1 MNGSISRRSLLAGAG
16 CAIAGTAAGQM
27 LAAVAHAQ
35 DAPAAPGGAALC
47 MTMQFTAGAK
57 SRFEIDKYIKKHLP
71 LLKEVYGDSVE
82 RIEVRTS
89 KGSAQGVPPSILA
102 TSTLWIRDVPGFSQK
117 LGANA
122 ERINKDLD
130 SAARGNRLV
139 QVDRIAWEAGDA
151 RSAVPSDCAV
161 FSVFYPAVSRPTRAM
176 PGAPAAGAAPPPSF
190 DARFF
195 VDTYLPRLY
204 SLYGAGAVRRVE
216 ATQGQDQGGQA
227 AAHLA
232 AYHLMIRD
240 RSDFD
245 RRTSSVFS
253 ELTGDADQFT
263 TIFPILADMRVN
275 AIA

>member
-1 MNGSISRRSLLAGAG
+1 MKGSISRRSLLAGAG
-16 CAIAGTAAGQM
+16 CAIAGTAASRM
-27 LAAVAHAQ
+27 LAAVARAQ
-35 DAPAAPGGAALC
+35 DAPGAPGGTALC

-57 SRFEIDKYIKKHLP
+57 SRFEADKYIKKHLP
-71 LLKEVYGDSVE
+71 LLKDVYGDSVE

-89 KGSAQGVPPSILA
+89 NASTQGIPPSILA

-139 QVDRIAWEAGDA
+139 QVDRITWETGDA
-151 RSAVPSDCAV
+151 RSAVPQDCDV
-161 FSVFYPAVSRPTRAM
+161 ISVFYPAASRPRRAM
-176 PGAPAAGAAPPPSF
+176 PGAPAAGEVPPPSF

-204 SLYGAGAVRRVE
+204 SLYGSGAVRRVE
-216 ATQGQDQGGQA
+216 ATQGQKQGDQV

-240 RSDFD
+240 RSDYD
-245 RRTSSVFS
+245 RKTGSVFS
-253 ELTGDADQFT
+253 ELNKDAGQLT
-263 TIFPILADMRVN
+263 TIFPVLADMRVS